1 MTLAEWEAKVLARPG
16 ARERVGELTNRM
28 LAARLLYRARKKA
41 KLSQREVAKRMGV
54 SQPRVAAI
62 ERAEDMSITT
72 FLRYARA
79 IGGVPHMEIE
89 LDGQR
94 FVLDGDAIGAAG
106 G

>member
-1 MTLAEWEAKVLARPG
+1 MSMEDFKRAVLSEPG
-16 ARERVGELTNRM
+16 AREEIDEIKARI
-28 LAARLLYRARKKA
+28 LAAQSLYKARKKA
-41 KLSQREVAKRMGV
+41 RLSQREVAKRMGV

-62 ERAEDMSITT
+62 ERAEDMSIST

-94 FVLDGDAIGAAG
+94 FSLESDGILAAG